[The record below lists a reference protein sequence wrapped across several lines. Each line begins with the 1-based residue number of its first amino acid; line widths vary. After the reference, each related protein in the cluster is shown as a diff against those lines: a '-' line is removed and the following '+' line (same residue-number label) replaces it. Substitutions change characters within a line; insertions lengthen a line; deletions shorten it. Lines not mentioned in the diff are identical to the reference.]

1 MAASEHK
8 TGRRGDGAAAV
19 DDAAAGDPPV
29 GAGGVPDTEGRAKR
43 AAKRGRGA
51 GPSRRR
57 RADGAAS
64 RARLLEAAGKLF
76 ASQGYDAVSTRA
88 LAKAARVNLS
98 AIAYHF
104 GAKEGLYREV
114 MRRLL
119 ADTEPILRPAVDRLH
134 AAVAAAAGDRARL
147 ADAAAWF
154 VRHLLGSI
162 LADDRMRW
170 QMALMLREFHQP
182 SAFFPMLLDERI
194 HPMHDALAGLVGAAT
209 GRAPAA
215 PETRLLT
222 AALIG
227 QCMAFGIARTVVWA
241 RLGWDRYTP
250 ERIEQIV
257 HTVTPAVLA
266 ALGLS
271 RVEDAAPGAAK
282 PERGAA

>member
-1 MAASEHK
+1 MNRVVEKAAL
-8 TGRRGDGAAAV
+8 R
-19 DDAAAGDPPV
+19 
-29 GAGGVPDTEGRAKR
+29 GRAR
-43 AAKRGRGA
+43 AGHKSADGPLDGSVEASAEGVAARRTSTSGGQAGA
-51 GPSRRR
+51 SNRT

-64 RARLLEAAGKLF
+64 RARMLEAAGKLF
-76 ASQGYDAVSTRA
+76 ASQGYAGVSTRA
-88 LAKAARVNLS
+88 LAKAADVNLS

-104 GAKEGLYREV
+104 GGKEGLYREV

-119 ADTEPILRPAVDRLH
+119 ADTEPILRPAVERLH

-147 ADAAAWF
+147 ADTAAWF

-257 HTVTPAVLA
+257 QTVTPAVLA
-266 ALGLS
+266 GLGLS
-271 RVEDAAPGAAK
+271 RAEDAAPGAAK
-282 PERGAA
+282 PERGPA